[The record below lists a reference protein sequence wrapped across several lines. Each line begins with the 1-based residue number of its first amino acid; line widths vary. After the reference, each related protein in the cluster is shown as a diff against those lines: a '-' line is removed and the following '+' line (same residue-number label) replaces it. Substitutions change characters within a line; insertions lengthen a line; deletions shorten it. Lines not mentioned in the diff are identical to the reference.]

1 MEAPGQ
7 PGIPPTWTSSDKNG
21 VSTALGTSR
30 VWITIGHGI
39 LNEIYWPRVDNPQV
53 RDLGFIVAD
62 GQGFWSEVKRDS
74 HYELVTPSPGV
85 PAYTAIH
92 RHERF
97 TLTLEFC
104 PDPSADVVLV
114 RCTLDA
120 PEHFKLYPLIAPH
133 LGDTGQHN
141 TAWVEVYHDEL
152 VLMAQHGADCL
163 ALCAYDSHIRP
174 AFKRASAGYVGV
186 SDGWRD
192 FRENGRMIWSYPRA
206 EDGNVALMG
215 ELETHQAILALGFG
229 HTPQL
234 AATLAISSLQFPFE
248 NSWTALINAWT
259 AWQAQNQ
266 IPSRFDAGI
275 VHEACISAAVLKVHQ
290 DRTVPGALVASLS
303 IPWGQSRDDI
313 GGYHLVWSRDL
324 VESIGG
330 LLAAGAVDDARRVL
344 AYLIAT
350 QQPDG
355 SWAQNQ
361 WLDGRPFWNGI
372 QLDEAGL
379 PILLAQALRE
389 RCALDGLD
397 VGPVVRMAAGYLARH
412 GPVTQQDRW
421 EENAGLSPF
430 TLAVEIAALVCAAG
444 FLEEP
449 ARSYALELAD
459 AWNARIEDWT
469 YVANTGLARRVG
481 VAGYY
486 VRIAPPEVASGASI
500 VGSMIAIKNRPPAVA
515 DRPTEQIVSP
525 GFLELVRLGLRRA
538 DDPKIR
544 DSVRV
549 VDATLKVD
557 TPNGP
562 TWHRY
567 TDDGYGETPDGGPFN
582 GVTGIGRG
590 WPLLTGERGQ
600 YALAAGEDVEPYLRA
615 MSRMTSDGG
624 MIPEQVW
631 DAPDI
636 PERNLFMGCPTGSAM
651 PLVWAHA
658 EFLKLL
664 ASVELG
670 HSIDRPRPV
679 WERYH
684 GIVPV
689 VPWRTWRF
697 DQQGPTLPAGKILR
711 LEVLSPAYAR
721 WTIDNWRTS
730 QDGFTRDTGLG
741 VHVIDLPTDKLAA
754 GTTLSFT
761 FYWSDEERWE
771 NRNFTVQI
779 VPRETDVPV

>member
-1 MEAPGQ
+1 MDAPGQ
-7 PGIPPTWTSSDKNG
+7 PGTAPAWTSSDKDG

-30 VWITIGHGI
+30 TWITIGRGI
-39 LNEIYWPRVDNPQV
+39 LNEVYWPHIDNPQI

-62 GQGFWSEVKRDS
+62 GQGFWSEIKRNNRYD
-74 HYELVTPSPGV
+74 LLTPEPGV

-104 PDPSADVVLV
+104 PDTASDVVLIQ
-114 RCTLDA
+114 CKLDA
-120 PEHFKLYPLIAPH
+120 PEHFRLYPLLSPH
-133 LGDTGQHN
+133 LGNTGLHN
-141 TAWVEVYHDEL
+141 SAWVREDHHGLE
-152 VLMAQHGADCL
+152 LMAQHGHHCL
-163 ALCAYDSHIRP
+163 ALCAYDSHRRP
-174 AFKRASAGYVGV
+174 AFSRGSAGFVGV
-186 SDGWRD
+186 SDGWQD
-192 FRENGRMIWSYPRA
+192 FREHGRMDWSYSHA
-206 EDGNVALMG
+206 GDGNVALIG
-215 ELETHQAILALGFG
+215 ELRTHQATLALGFG
-229 HTPQL
+229 HTPEL
-234 AATLAISSLQFPFE
+234 AATLAISALQFPFD
-248 NSWTALINAWT
+248 NSWSVLIDDWR
-259 AWQAQNQ
+259 AWQAQFR
-266 IPSRFDAGI
+266 ISPRFDDDVVREGR
-275 VHEACISAAVLKVHQ
+275 ISAMVLKVHQ

-303 IPWGQSRDDI
+303 IPWGQSSDDI

-361 WLDGRPFWNGI
+361 WLDGSPFWNGI

-379 PILLAQALRE
+379 PILLADALRE
-389 RCALDGLD
+389 SGALENID
-397 VGPVVRMAAGYLARH
+397 VGPMVRRAASYLARN

-421 EENAGLSPF
+421 EENAGLTAY
-430 TLAVEIAALVCAAG
+430 TLAVEIAALVCASG

-449 ARSYALELAD
+449 ARGYALELAD
-459 AWNARIEDWT
+459 TWNSGIEDWT
-469 YVANTGLARRVG
+469 YVTHTELARRIG
-481 VAGYY
+481 VEGYY

-500 VGSMIAIKNRPPAVA
+500 VGSRIRIKNRPA
-515 DRPTEQIVSP
+515 DDSERPTEQIVSP

-538 DDPKIR
+538 DDPR
-544 DSVRV
+544 VCNSVRV
-549 VDATLKVD
+549 IDAALKVD

-562 TWHRY
+562 VWHRY
-567 TDDGYGETPDGGPFN
+567 TADGYGETADGGPFN
-582 GVTGIGRG
+582 GITGIGRG

-600 YALAAGEDVEPYLRA
+600 YALAAGEDVEPYLQA

-636 PERNLFMGCPTGSAM
+636 PERHLYTGFPSGSAM

-658 EFLKLL
+658 EFLKLM

-670 HSIDRPRPV
+670 HPPDRPKLV
-679 WERYH
+679 WERYR
-684 GIVPV
+684 GEIPV

-697 DQQGPTLPAGKILR
+697 AQQSPAIPLGKILR
-711 LEVLSPAYAR
+711 LEVLAPATVR
-721 WTIDNWRTS
+721 WSADGWRR
-730 QDGFTRDTGLG
+730 QEDRPTRDTGLG
-741 VHVIDLPTDKLAA
+741 VHTLDLPTDHMPV
-754 GTTLSFT
+754 GTTVAFT
-761 FYWSDEERWE
+761 FHWLEEKRWE
-771 NRNFTVQI
+771 GRNFTVAI
-779 VPRETDVPV
+779 VGNMA